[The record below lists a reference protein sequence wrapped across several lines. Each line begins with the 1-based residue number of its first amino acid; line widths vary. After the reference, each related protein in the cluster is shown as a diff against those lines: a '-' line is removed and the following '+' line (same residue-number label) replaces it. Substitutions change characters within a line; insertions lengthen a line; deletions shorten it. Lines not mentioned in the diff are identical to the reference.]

1 MNSYMKNSI
10 KIWFVAL
17 TMSCATEAWSQS
29 DPMFTQYMFNELYI
43 NPAYAGSREYLSA
56 TALVRQQW
64 MGLDGAPSTQTLSAH
79 KPIFDNKIGAGLTFV
94 NESIG
99 VSKRTQLNANGAYRL
114 MMGKNTLSFGLQVG
128 VASISENLSSL
139 GLLSDNQF
147 ATNTGRKIAPT
158 LGFGTYYLTPT
169 WYAGFS
175 IPRLL
180 QNRLDGATGQVDNRI
195 NTGDWHYFMT
205 AGSIH
210 SINSEIKIKP
220 AVMLKAV
227 KGAPMEL
234 DLNAMC
240 IFRDRLW
247 AGLGYRTGDAINLL
261 VGAQINQQLRAGYS
275 YDYTTSAL
283 GNFNSGSHEL
293 MIGYDLNFE
302 KDKVVSPRYF

>member
-1 MNSYMKNSI
+1 MKNSI
-10 KIWFVAL
+10 ITLWLWMAL
-17 TMSCATEAWSQS
+17 AITQSAWSQS

-64 MGLDGAPSTQTLSAH
+64 VGIDGAPSTQTLSAH
-79 KPIFDNKIGAGLTFV
+79 KPILNNKIGAGLTFL

-99 VSKRTQLNANGAYRL
+99 VSKRTQLNANAAYRL
-114 MMGKNTLSFGLQVG
+114 PMGRNHLSFGLQLG
-128 VASISENLSSL
+128 MASISENLSSL
-139 GLLSDNQF
+139 GLVNDNQF
-147 ATNTGRKIAPT
+147 ATNTGRKLAPNV
-158 LGFGTYYLTPT
+158 GFGTYYLTPK

-175 IPRLL
+175 IPRML
-180 QNRLDGATGQVDNRI
+180 QNRLDGSAGELDNRF
-195 NTGDWHYFMT
+195 NLSAWHYFMT

-210 SINSEIKIKP
+210 SINAEIKIKP
-220 AVMLKAV
+220 SIMLKAV
-227 KGAPMEL
+227 QGSPMEL
-234 DLNAMC
+234 DLNALG

-247 AGLGYRTGDAINLL
+247 AGLGYRTGDAVNLL

-275 YDYTTSAL
+275 YDYTMSDL

-293 MIGYDLNFE
+293 MIGYDFNYE

>member
-1 MNSYMKNSI
+1 MKNSI
-10 KIWFVAL
+10 STLWFWLAL
-17 TMSCATEAWSQS
+17 AITQSAWSQS

-64 MGLDGAPSTQTLSAH
+64 MGIDGAPSTQTLSAH
-79 KPIFDNKIGAGLTFV
+79 KPILNNKIGAGLTFV

-99 VSKRTQLNANGAYRL
+99 VSKRTQLNANAAYRL
-114 MMGKNTLSFGLQVG
+114 AMGRNHLSFGLQLG
-128 VASISENLSSL
+128 MASISENLSSL
-139 GLLSDNQF
+139 GLVNDNQF
-147 ATNTGRKIAPT
+147 ATNTGRKLAPNF
-158 LGFGTYYLTPT
+158 GFGTYYLTPT

-175 IPRLL
+175 IPRML
-180 QNRLDGATGQVDNRI
+180 QNRLDGSEGELDNRV
-195 NTGDWHYFMT
+195 NLSAWHYFMT

-210 SINSEIKIKP
+210 RINSEIKIKP
-220 AVMLKAV
+220 SLMLKAV

-234 DLNAMC
+234 DINAMG

-247 AGLGYRTGDAINLL
+247 AGLGYRTGDAVNLL

-275 YDYTTSAL
+275 YDYTTSDL

-293 MIGYDLNFE
+293 MIGYDFNYE

>member
-1 MNSYMKNSI
+1 MKNSI
-10 KIWFVAL
+10 IILWLWMAL
-17 TMSCATEAWSQS
+17 AITQSAWSQS

-64 MGLDGAPSTQTLSAH
+64 VGIDGAPSTQTLSAH
-79 KPIFDNKIGAGLTFV
+79 KPILNNKIGAGLTFL

-99 VSKRTQLNANGAYRL
+99 VSKRTQINANAAYRL
-114 MMGKNTLSFGLQVG
+114 PMGRNHLSFGLQLG
-128 VASISENLSSL
+128 MASISENLSSL
-139 GLLSDNQF
+139 GLVNDNQF
-147 ATNTGRKIAPT
+147 ATNTGRKLAPNV
-158 LGFGTYYLTPT
+158 GFGTYYLTPK

-175 IPRLL
+175 IPRML
-180 QNRLDGATGQVDNRI
+180 QNRLDGSEGELDNRF
-195 NTGDWHYFMT
+195 NLSAWHYFMT

-210 SINSEIKIKP
+210 SINAEIKIKP
-220 AVMLKAV
+220 SLMLKAV
-227 KGAPMEL
+227 QGAPMEL
-234 DLNAMC
+234 DINALG

-247 AGLGYRTGDAINLL
+247 AGLGYRTGDAVNLL

-275 YDYTTSAL
+275 YDYTTTDL

-293 MIGYDLNFE
+293 MIGYDFNYE